1 MGDEKKVKEKTDE
14 SLPALQPVDK
24 IEMSANVLAMGDKEA
39 FTKEFTTAEENLID
53 QIKKMFEKTKV
64 KKEGMFGFMSGSSK
78 LNIDSVKKLV
88 DNLKSSMKDAI
99 DEHKKDV
106 FSKRRKVIDTTVADL
121 KSKIDQVNEEMK
133 KSLDENEEN
142 MKKELANLLKQ
153 RSEAIKAS
161 MTKSTSELNKTVTS
175 INDKIKSLKEEHDK
189 TVKSIENTQKEEE
202 KKINSDA
209 KTEIGKIKEN
219 YSGEADA
226 EIKNW
231 MSSYK
236 GKVTITSVSD
246 SKLAYKYTNNKNKE
260 VKG

>member
-99 DEHKKDV
+99 DEHEKDVQEKKDV

-121 KSKIDQVNEEMK
+121 KSKIDQVNEEME

-142 MKKELANLLKQ
+142 MKKELANLL
-153 RSEAIKAS
+153 
-161 MTKSTSELNKTVTS
+161 NK
-175 INDKIKSLKEEHDK
+175 
-189 TVKSIENTQKEEE
+189 
-202 KKINSDA
+202 
-209 KTEIGKIKEN
+209 
-219 YSGEADA
+219 
-226 EIKNW
+226 
-231 MSSYK
+231 
-236 GKVTITSVSD
+236 
-246 SKLAYKYTNNKNKE
+246 
-260 VKG
+260 